1 MRIRSFIAVVG
12 LCVGGSAISG
22 LTSVRAQQKY
32 LLWEGTYTAAQAERG
47 KAAYAKHCSECHGA
61 DGKDGKATP
70 LVGDLFMMHWES
82 KSVEELFHKTR
93 DTMPRGTPAAV
104 SDKDKL
110 DVLAYVLQQNGF
122 PAGTADL
129 TDDPRLATLQIM
141 PKDGPSPPRNGSMV
155 EATGCLEG
163 QGSEWNLT
171 NATPPRITSLSA
183 PASGQQAANASTD
196 GGVTVPLISVFP
208 RPTAHV
214 GHKMRAK
221 GLFVKTAAGERI
233 NVTSLE
239 MVAETCTP

>member
-1 MRIRSFIAVVG
+1 MRIPSFIAVVG
-12 LCVGGSAISG
+12 LCVGGSAIIG

-32 LLWEGTYTAAQAERG
+32 IIWEGTYTAEQAERG

-61 DGKDGKATP
+61 DGKGGNATP
-70 LVGDLFMMHWES
+70 LVGDVFMNRWES
-82 KSVEELFHKTR
+82 KSVEALFHKTR

-110 DVLAYVLQQNGF
+110 DIVAYVLQQNSF

-163 QGSEWNLT
+163 QGSEWKLT
-171 NATPPRITSLSA
+171 NATSPRTTSFSA
-183 PASGQQAANASTD
+183 PASAQQAATASAE

-221 GLFVKTAAGERI
+221 GLFIKNAAGEQI
-233 NVTSLE
+233 NVTALE
-239 MVAETCTP
+239 MVAESCTP

>member
-1 MRIRSFIAVVG
+1 MRFPFFIAVVG
-12 LCVGGSAISG
+12 LCVGGSGVIG

-32 LLWEGTYTAAQAERG
+32 IIWEGTYTAQQAERG

-61 DGKDGKATP
+61 DGKAGKATP

-110 DVLAYVLQQNGF
+110 DILAYVLQQNSF
-122 PAGTADL
+122 PAGTRDL

-141 PKDGPSPPRNGSMV
+141 PKDGPSPPRTGSMV

-163 QGSEWNLT
+163 EGSEWKLT
-171 NATPPRITSLSA
+171 NATPPRKAALN
-183 PASGQQAANASTD
+183 PLESGQQAASGSAE

-221 GLFVKTAAGERI
+221 GLFVKNAAGEQI
-233 NVTSLE
+233 NVISLE
-239 MVAETCTP
+239 MVAEICTP

>member
-1 MRIRSFIAVVG
+1 VVG
-12 LCVGGSAISG
+12 LCVGGSAISS
-22 LTSVRAQQKY
+22 LTSVRVQQKY
-32 LLWEGTYTAAQAERG
+32 IIWEGTYTAEQAERG
-47 KAAYAKHCSECHGA
+47 KAAYGKHCSGCHGE
-61 DGKDGKATP
+61 DGKGGKATP

-93 DTMPRGTPAAV
+93 NTMPRATPASV

-110 DVLAYVLQQNGF
+110 DIVAYVLQQNSF

-141 PKDGPSPPRNGSMV
+141 PKDGPSPPRTGSMV
-155 EATGCLEG
+155 ETTGCLEG
-163 QGSEWNLT
+163 QGSEWKLT
-171 NATPPRITSLSA
+171 NATPLRTTSFSA
-183 PASGQQAANASTD
+183 PASGQQAANASAE
-196 GGVTVPLISVFP
+196 GGLTVPLMSVFP

-221 GLFVKTAAGERI
+221 GLFVKNAAGEQI

-239 MVAETCTP
+239 MVAEICTP

>member
-1 MRIRSFIAVVG
+1 M
-12 LCVGGSAISG
+12 G

-32 LLWEGTYTAAQAERG
+32 IIWEGTYTAEQAERG

-61 DGKDGKATP
+61 DGKGGKATP

-93 DTMPRGTPAAV
+93 DTMPRGTPATV

-110 DVLAYVLQQNGF
+110 DIVAYVLQQNSF

-141 PKDGPSPPRNGSMV
+141 PKDGPSPPRIGSRV
-155 EATGCLEG
+155 ETTGCLEG
-163 QGSEWNLT
+163 QGSEWKLT
-171 NATPPRITSLSA
+171 NATPLRTTSFSA
-183 PASGQQAANASTD
+183 PASGQQAANASAES
-196 GGVTVPLISVFP
+196 GLTVPLMSVFP

-214 GHKMRAK
+214 GHKMRAT
-221 GLFVKTAAGERI
+221 GLLVKNAAGEQI

-239 MVAETCTP
+239 MVAEICTP

>member
-1 MRIRSFIAVVG
+1 MRIPSFIAVVG
-12 LCVGGSAISG
+12 LCVGGSAIIG

-32 LLWEGTYTAAQAERG
+32 IIWEGIYTAEQAERG

-61 DGKDGKATP
+61 DGKGGKATP

-110 DVLAYVLQQNGF
+110 DTLAYVLQQNSF

-141 PKDGPSPPRNGSMV
+141 PKDGPSAPRNGSMV

-163 QGSEWNLT
+163 QGSEWKLT
-171 NATPPRITSLSA
+171 NATPPRTTSFSA
-183 PASGQQAANASTD
+183 PASGQQAANRSAE

-221 GLFVKTAAGERI
+221 GLFVKNAAGEQI
-233 NVTSLE
+233 NVISLE
-239 MVAETCTP
+239 MVAEICTP

>member
-1 MRIRSFIAVVG
+1 MRISSRIALIGLYVG
-12 LCVGGSAISG
+12 VSAITG

-32 LLWEGTYTAAQAERG
+32 IIWDGTYTAEQAERG

-61 DGKDGKATP
+61 DGTGGKAAA
-70 LVGDLFMMHWES
+70 LAGDLFMMHWES

-93 DTMPRGTPAAV
+93 NTMPRGTPAAV

-110 DVLAYVLQQNGF
+110 DIVAYVLQQNNF

-129 TDDPRLATLQIM
+129 TDAPRLATLQIM
-141 PKDGPSPPRNGSMV
+141 PKDGPSPPRTGSMV

-163 QGSEWNLT
+163 QGSEWKLT
-171 NATPPRITSLSA
+171 NATSPRRTNISA
-183 PASGQQAANASTD
+183 SASGQPAANESAQD
-196 GGVTVPLISVFP
+196 GVTVPLISVFP
-208 RPTAHV
+208 TPTAHV
-214 GHKMRAK
+214 GHKMRAT

-239 MVAETCTP
+239 MVAETCVP

>member
-1 MRIRSFIAVVG
+1 MRIPSFIAVVG
-12 LCVGGSAISG
+12 LCVGGSAIIG

-32 LLWEGTYTAAQAERG
+32 IIWEGTYTAEQAERG

-61 DGKDGKATP
+61 DGKGGKSTP
-70 LVGDLFMMHWES
+70 LVGDIFMIHWES
-82 KSVEELFHKTR
+82 KSVEDLFHKTR
-93 DTMPRGTPAAV
+93 DTMPRGAPAAV

-110 DVLAYVLQQNGF
+110 DILAYVLQQNSF

-163 QGSEWNLT
+163 QGSEWKLT
-171 NATPPRITSLSA
+171 NATPPRTTTLSA
-183 PASGQQAANASTD
+183 ASGRQAANGSAE

-221 GLFVKTAAGERI
+221 GLFVKKAAGEQI
-233 NVTSLE
+233 NVISLE
-239 MVAETCTP
+239 MVAEICTP

>member
-1 MRIRSFIAVVG
+1 MRFPSCIAVVG
-12 LCVGGSAISG
+12 LCVGGSAIIG
-22 LTSVRAQQKY
+22 LTPVRAQQKY
-32 LLWEGTYTAAQAERG
+32 IIWDGSYTAEQAERG
-47 KAAYAKHCSECHGA
+47 KAAYAKHCSGCHGE
-61 DGKDGKATP
+61 DGKGGKSTP

-93 DTMPRGTPAAV
+93 DTMPRGGPATV

-110 DVLAYVLQQNGF
+110 DIVAYVLQQNSF
-122 PAGTADL
+122 PAGTTDL
-129 TDDPRLATLQIM
+129 TDEPRLATLQIM
-141 PKDGPSPPRNGSMV
+141 PKDGPSPPRTGSMV

-163 QGSEWNLT
+163 EGSEWKLT
-171 NATPPRITSLSA
+171 NATPPRTTSLSA
-183 PASGQQAANASTD
+183 PASGQQAANGSAE

-221 GLFVKTAAGERI
+221 GLFVKNAAGDRI

-239 MVAETCTP
+239 MVAEICTP